1 MPFFAL
7 SILLQILCV
16 VHLIR
21 SNGNKLWLTAIIFLP
36 FAGSA
41 AYFLFEILP
50 GLQGNRHMR
59 YAKKKA
65 VEKIDPERRIRQAK
79 ESIALADSLANRVE
93 LADALAANGR
103 HQDAAAKYEEIVAEP
118 HGDSDSIMFK
128 YAASLFETGNA
139 VSALEILEPL
149 EPASI
154 NSENHQ
160 RQLLKAR
167 ILSELDR
174 NEEARKIHADIVDKI
189 AGIEARGHFAAL
201 LLKMDEKILAKEQL
215 EEIIQ
220 NGKKM
225 SHAQLDDDRPIYEWA
240 AKTLKQL

>member
-65 VEKIDPERRIRQAK
+65 VEKIDPERRIRQAN
-79 ESIALADSLANRVE
+79 ENILLTNSLANRVE
-93 LADALAANGR
+93 LADALAASGR
-103 HQDAAAKYEEIVAEP
+103 HDEAVTQYEEIIVEP
-118 HGDSDSIMFK
+118 HGDSDGIMFK
-128 YAASLFETGNA
+128 YARSLFETGNA
-139 VSALEILEPL
+139 LRALEIFEPL
-149 EPASI
+149 EPASVS
-154 NSENHQ
+154 SENHQ

-174 NEEARKIHADIVDKI
+174 NDEARDIHAELVDKI
-189 AGIEARGHFAAL
+189 AGIEARGHYAAL
-201 LLKMDEKILAKEQL
+201 LLKMDENALAKEQL

-220 NGKKM
+220 NAKNM
-225 SHAQLDDDRPIYEWA
+225 SRAQLDDDRPIYEWA
-240 AKTLKQL
+240 TNTLKQL

>member
-21 SNGNKLWLTAIIFLP
+21 NNGNKLWLTAIIFLP
-36 FAGSA
+36 LAGSA

-79 ESIALADSLANRVE
+79 ENIKLTDSLANWVE

-103 HQDAAAKYEEIVAEP
+103 HDEAALQYGEIVVEP
-118 HGDSDSIMFK
+118 HGNSDGIMFK
-128 YAASLFETGNA
+128 YARSLFETGDA
-139 VSALEILEPL
+139 ARAWDIMEPL
-149 EPASI
+149 EPASV
-154 NSENHQ
+154 NSENNQ

-174 NEEARKIHADIVDKI
+174 DNEARDIHANIVDKI
-189 AGIEARGHFAAL
+189 AGIEARGHYAAL
-201 LLKMDEKILAKEQL
+201 LLKMGEKILAKEQL
-215 EEIIQ
+215 EEIIEA
-220 NGKKM
+220 GKRM
-225 SHAQLDDDRPIYEWA
+225 SRAQLDEDRPIYEWA
-240 AKTLKQL
+240 ASNLKQL

>member
-50 GLQGNRHMR
+50 SLQGNRHMR

-79 ESIALADSLANRVE
+79 ESIALTDSLANRVE
-93 LADALAANGR
+93 LADAYAASGR
-103 HQDAAAKYEEIVAEP
+103 LEDAVAQYEEIIVEP

-128 YAASLFETGNA
+128 YAGVLFETGNA
-139 VSALEILEPL
+139 VRALEILEPL
-149 EPASI
+149 EPASVS
-154 NSENHQ
+154 SENHQ

-189 AGIEARGHFAAL
+189 AGIEAKGHYAAL

-220 NGKKM
+220 NGKRM
-225 SHAQLDDDRPIYEWA
+225 SHAQLDNDRPIYEWA
-240 AKTLKQL
+240 ATSLKQL